1 MGLDR
6 AVLLRPR
13 ARNAERFHAV
23 GQSGRLEPE
32 KPSRAIAA
40 VDFPTRPG
48 DRPLDIL
55 ALEATDVSI
64 CEQRRGVTG
73 NESRP
78 AARRPRTREGQ
89 RLVKPQLT
97 PVRQNDCTLDN
108 VGEFADV
115 TRPIILFKGSDVGRS
130 QACHGSLQ
138 TLTRQ
143 SQEVCNE

>member
-55 ALEATDVSI
+55 ALEANGDASNKVRLGSSNPQPS
-64 CEQRRGVTG
+64 EPRM
-73 NESRP
+73 
-78 AARRPRTREGQ
+78 RTRISGG
-89 RLVKPQLT
+89 VA
-97 PVRQNDCTLDN
+97 
-108 VGEFADV
+108 GE
-115 TRPIILFKGSDVGRS
+115 
-130 QACHGSLQ
+130 
-138 TLTRQ
+138 
-143 SQEVCNE
+143 